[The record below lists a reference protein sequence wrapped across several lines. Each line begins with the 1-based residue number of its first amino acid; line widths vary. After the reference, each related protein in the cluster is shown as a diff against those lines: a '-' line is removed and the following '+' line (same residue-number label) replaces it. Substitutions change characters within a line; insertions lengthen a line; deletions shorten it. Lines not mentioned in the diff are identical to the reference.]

1 MPRIFMISG
10 PNGAGKTTTA
20 MALMPDLLEC
30 EEYVNADAIAAGL
43 SPFKPEATAIQAG
56 RLMLLRIRELAKQK
70 KDFAFETTMAS
81 RSFLPFLQQC
91 KAEGYSVHLLFL
103 WLHSPQLALKRVA
116 SRVLNGGHHVP
127 DEFVERRYK
136 SGLDNFFNLY
146 IPIADTWLLYDN
158 SSRAPS
164 IIAQK
169 GSDQTLEVF
178 DNPLWQTIQENV
190 K

>member
-56 RLMLLRIRELAKQK
+56 RLMLLRIRELAKKK

-169 GSDQTLEVF
+169 VSDQTLEVF
-178 DNPLWQTIQENV
+178 DNPLWQTIQEKV
-190 K
+190 